1 MSHDKPY
8 GYAFIRVDGISAIV
22 KFQPIFSNNPSCG
35 LSIDTACDHSI
46 HAIAYNK
53 VALVRSAN
61 VPMPLLPVF

>member
-1 MSHDKPY
+1 MRGVRSPTYWRSRGSRSSSKL
-8 GYAFIRVDGISAIV
+8 IWWTT
-22 KFQPIFSNNPSCG
+22 NPSCG